1 MQVWPMAFSSSRTF
15 PGQSYRLSARL
26 ARGVRPR
33 TGFPNYRKFLSA
45 HEEDRYVH
53 ISEGEARSIPHQIAI
68 NQKLE
73 KIDRWGEALT
83 IATLVTGVVLAAAYL
98 YFKL

>member
-1 MQVWPMAFSSSRTF
+1 MTNLVPWISIWM
-15 PGQSYRLSARL
+15 LL
-26 ARGVRPR
+26 AV
-33 TGFPNYRKFLSA
+33 FVLALALYRKFVSA

-68 NQKLE
+68 NHKLE

-83 IATLVTGVVLAAAYL
+83 IATLVAGVVLAAVYL
-98 YFKL
+98 YFRL